1 MSKPI
6 WQPNGHPSMF
16 PSDSNNHLAI
26 DNITATII
34 IVGFV
39 LFWCYVFYRMKKIKP
54 KEMGDNDQS
63 VRLRMDII
71 KIKNIIYSVGGY
83 PNPKTREE
91 IVELINNI
99 CFHKVTDKT
108 TPEDI
113 DNGVFR
119 YGIQPT
125 QVQREITVKFTY

>member
-54 KEMGDNDQS
+54 KEMGDNGQS

-83 PNPKTREE
+83 PNPKNREE

>member
-39 LFWCYVFYRMKKIKP
+39 LFWCYVFYRMKKNKP
-54 KEMGDNDQS
+54 KETGDNGQS

>member
-16 PSDSNNHLAI
+16 PSDSNNHLGI
-26 DNITATII
+26 DNITTTII

>member
-54 KEMGDNDQS
+54 KEMGDNGQS